1 MKWQKTTLRKG
12 TKSPRICR
20 DMFITDSRGNF
31 TFAEVKNGK
40 IVDRKPLD
48 EREAKKVIK
57 DNNLVKQGS
66 IFNNCFTYR
75 DYESTKLINELLR
88 T

>member
-1 MKWQKTTLRKG
+1 
-12 TKSPRICR
+12 
-20 DMFITDSRGNF
+20 MFITDSRGNF